1 MRLSFL
7 LRNTAETKIRS
18 WAVRCILASC
28 CTAIPVTVRL
38 KKGGNG
44 GGKCTVNE
52 LNNVSN
58 RHCFVIFYCLIVKT
72 TDINL
77 VESLLMHSL
86 QSLTSRVPHMCNYNV
101 KQEENCG
108 QSTCDKAVTS
118 IKSPMNQ
125 KGKNEY
131 IYPFVIPQVESN
143 REQRATLLPL
153 RNANISCLD
162 SVFPTITWF
171 LQQPEP
177 LYFHWS
183 LYSKKSHKIPVS
195 EALGILNK

>member
-38 KKGGNG
+38 KKGGERG
-44 GGKCTVNE
+44 G
-52 LNNVSN
+52 NVLWMNWIMS
-58 RHCFVIFYCLIVKT
+58 VTDTAFYCLIVKT

>member
-1 MRLSFL
+1 M
-7 LRNTAETKIRS
+7 
-18 WAVRCILASC
+18 ASC

-38 KKGGNG
+38 KKGG
-44 GGKCTVNE
+44 KFTVNE
-52 LNNVSN
+52 LNYVSN

-72 TDINL
+72 TDVNL
-77 VESLLMHSL
+77 VDSLFMHRL
-86 QSLTSRVPHMCNYNV
+86 QSLTSLVPHMRNYNV
-101 KQEENCG
+101 KQEENCS

-118 IKSPMNQ
+118 IKSPMYQ

-131 IYPFVIPQVESN
+131 IYPFVIPQVGSN

-162 SVFPTITWF
+162 SVFPTKTWF

-177 LYFHWS
+177 FYFH
-183 LYSKKSHKIPVS
+183 
-195 EALGILNK
+195 

>member
-1 MRLSFL
+1 MSFL
-7 LRNTAETKIRS
+7 HSQQRVQAAASVKVFLRQAGEIIVSPEKHSGNQDQK
-18 WAVRCILASC
+18 LSC
-28 CTAIPVTVRL
+28 PVYFGFLLHSDTCNS
-38 KKGGNG
+38 KTEKGGG
-44 GGKCTVNE
+44 ECTVNE

-77 VESLLMHSL
+77 VDSLLMHSL
-86 QSLTSRVPHMCNYNV
+86 QSLTSQVPHTCNYNV

-118 IKSPMNQ
+118 IKSPMYQ

-177 LYFHWS
+177 FYFH
-183 LYSKKSHKIPVS
+183 
-195 EALGILNK
+195 